1 MIPSALISLGS
12 LAVAS
17 AFPALDFRS
26 IVPLIERQAS
36 EVPPY
41 VLTYGKQDNDLRI
54 RVWIL
59 TTASSCRLVVFR
71 RNLLSR

>member
-1 MIPSALISLGS
+1 MIPSVYILLGS

-17 AFPALDFRS
+17 AFSALDFRS
-26 IVPLIERQAS
+26 IVPLIERRAS

-41 VLTYGKQDNDLRI
+41 VLTYGKQDDDLRF
-54 RVWIL
+54 RAWIL
-59 TTASSCRLVVFR
+59 TTASSCRLVIFR